1 LTGPRSVRL
10 PDLTVEQASVLL
22 DVLDALTAAVV
33 HEYGQAIAAA
43 ELAAAHDD
51 DDEDAPF

>member
-1 LTGPRSVRL
+1 MIAPRDIRL

-33 HEYGQAIAAA
+33 REYGDAIAAVEWVGDGDA
-43 ELAAAHDD
+43 DD
-51 DDEDAPF
+51 AVF